1 MFGTPRLKDLQSF
14 DDDFSDH
21 LRMQTAE
28 ILEGA
33 GASERKGIRVVGVER
48 VRSEYLVLI
57 NHQMRDIVVVDPLH
71 RRSHRNRQFGGRE
84 GEIIDRDHVRGIL
97 GRYRSHRQHRSNR
110 WTDEHCND
118 NVTADSKS
126 GGCGAEVADESSL
139 VGPSISRPTFCR

>member
-57 NHQMRDIVVVDPLH
+57 DHQMRDIVVVDPLH
-71 RRSHRNRQFGGRE
+71 RRSHRNRQFRGRE

-110 WTDEHCND
+110 WTDEH
-118 NVTADSKS
+118 
-126 GGCGAEVADESSL
+126 
-139 VGPSISRPTFCR
+139 